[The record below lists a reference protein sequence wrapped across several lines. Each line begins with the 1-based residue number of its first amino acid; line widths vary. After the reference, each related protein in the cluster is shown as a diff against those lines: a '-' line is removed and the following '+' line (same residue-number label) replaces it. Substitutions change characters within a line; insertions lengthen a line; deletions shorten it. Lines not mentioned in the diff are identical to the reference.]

1 MIARVLLW
9 SLFDSKT
16 TVQELHAQLPVV
28 TPPSAWIWNEASER
42 FGLILFG
49 NELPESL
56 HWIRDLI
63 GHEPEVFEEFD
74 VVG

>member
-1 MIARVLLW
+1 VIARVLLW

-16 TVQELHAQLPVV
+16 TVEELHAHLSPV
-28 TPPSAWIWNEASER
+28 TPPSTWIWNEASER
-42 FGLILFG
+42 FGLISYG
-49 NELPESL
+49 DDLPDGL
-56 HWIRDLI
+56 QQIRDLI